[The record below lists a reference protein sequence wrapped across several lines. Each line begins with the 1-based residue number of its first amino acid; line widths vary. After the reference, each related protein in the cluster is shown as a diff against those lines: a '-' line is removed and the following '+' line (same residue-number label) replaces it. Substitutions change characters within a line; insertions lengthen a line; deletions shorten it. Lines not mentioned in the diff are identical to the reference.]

1 LEKAGES
8 MINYSTNWMGPIA
21 TRWYEDR
28 NIPFEIRETSGKI
41 LPKTEYKHFLES
53 YSCGRIDIY
62 GLDEDEYWGGKSEYA
77 VAPMR
82 TEDWNAFGEWLD
94 KLESS
99 VLLTYKEL
107 ISDFEKEYG
116 QRIEWFIE
124 LNKEQ

>member
-1 LEKAGES
+1 LGL
-8 MINYSTNWMGPIA
+8 IQYSTNWMGPIS

-28 NIPFEIRETSGKI
+28 NIPFEIRETAGKI
-41 LPKTEYKHFLES
+41 LPKTEYKYFLES

-62 GLDEDEYWGGKSEYA
+62 GLDESEHWSGKSEYS

>member
-1 LEKAGES
+1 

-62 GLDEDEYWGGKSEYA
+62 GLDESEHWGGKSEYG
-77 VAPMR
+77 VAPML
-82 TEDWNAFGEWLD
+82 TEDWNAFSYWLD
-94 KLESS
+94 EMQTEELWSYEKL
-99 VLLTYKEL
+99 
-107 ISDFEKEYG
+107 
-116 QRIEWFIE
+116 IEHFQYY
-124 LNKEQ
+124 NKAEIRWAD